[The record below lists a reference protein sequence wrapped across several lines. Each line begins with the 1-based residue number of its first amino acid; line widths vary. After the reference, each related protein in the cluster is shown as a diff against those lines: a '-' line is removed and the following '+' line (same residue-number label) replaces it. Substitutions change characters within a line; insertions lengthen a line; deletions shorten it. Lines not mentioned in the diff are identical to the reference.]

1 MHQLY
6 CRGWLEENT
15 GAKAQ
20 VDDLLQF
27 VSDQAAA
34 FIGRYS
40 LKLWHAKSPHES
52 KFRRWKHRRADRM
65 DCFEGLRC
73 FCVASYVF
81 SAAQVRPSKTV

>member
-1 MHQLY
+1 MRQLY

-20 VDDLLQF
+20 VDEVLQF

-40 LKLWHAKSPHES
+40 LKLWHANRLISQN
-52 KFRRWKHRRADRM
+52 
-65 DCFEGLRC
+65 
-73 FCVASYVF
+73 
-81 SAAQVRPSKTV
+81 SAAGNTVVQIEWIVLKARIAFA